1 MCLIHSYPTRI
12 KSIELSSMAKEQHP
26 NLEIIKF
33 VVTLGD
39 GTVNEV
45 QVKDNDDIHFFIP
58 ADTDFQNTIHF
69 KVKGTK
75 LTKLMYKQQM
85 KKFGVTVKTKENYIG
100 DEFEPLE
107 EEYVV
112 AFPTDHSPL
121 GMLSKGEFACTST
134 YYAGDEVL
142 MEAPWKLTIT

>member
-1 MCLIHSYPTRI
+1 MTEILLEREKAY
-12 KSIELSSMAKEQHP
+12 KMAGAEHP

-39 GTVNEV
+39 GTVDEV
-45 QVKDNDDIHFFIP
+45 QVKNNDDIHVKIP

-85 KKFGVTVKTKENYIG
+85 KKFGVTVKTKENYMG

-107 EEYVV
+107 DEYVV

-121 GMLSKGEFACTST
+121 GMLSKGEFACIST
-134 YYAGDEVL
+134 YYADEVVL
-142 MEAPWKLTIT
+142 FEAPWRLTII